1 MDSHV
6 FEPTGFLGMFKWGK
20 IIYHLRL
27 CVDMDKIDL
36 GTAKLELCDH
46 CLGRIY
52 ALLGHGLT
60 NEERGRS
67 IRILYAMESEEE
79 IDKLYPERCSLC
91 GNIFDKLE
99 DYARY
104 ISNTIKDLEFDT
116 FMIGSRFPKEVIDRE
131 KNLQER
137 YGNLG
142 EPINREFNREL
153 GKKLMDI
160 LGKEATIK
168 EPDITIV
175 VDTEYDDLEIEIKP
189 LLIYGRYRK
198 LVRGIPQ
205 TKWPSGKYKESVEEI
220 IAKPFMEITQG
231 EGHALHGMGRED
243 IDALM
248 LGNGRPFILEIK
260 RPKKRKIDLN
270 YIAKIINSSGKVE
283 VLDLKLAEKKD
294 IERLKS
300 AEPKK
305 RYRVGIEV
313 QAKEEEIKEAL
324 KTLIGKISQRTPTRV
339 KHRRA
344 DKIRIKEVYEAKLVG
359 KKGNEWVI
367 EILAQS
373 GTYIKE
379 LMHGDGGRTKP
390 SLAEK
395 LGKDVK
401 VLWLDV
407 IEILDELNR

>member
-1 MDSHV
+1 M
-6 FEPTGFLGMFKWGK
+6 K
-20 IIYHLRL
+20 
-27 CVDMDKIDL
+27 KIDL
-36 GTAKLELCDH
+36 NVAKLELCDH

-52 ALLGHGLT
+52 ALLGHGLS
-60 NEERGRS
+60 NKERGRA
-67 IRILYAMESEEE
+67 IRVLYSMEFEKE
-79 IDKLYPERCSLC
+79 IEKLYPERCELC
-91 GNIFDKLE
+91 GNIFDRLDSYAKYVAQALE
-99 DYARY
+99 DIEY
-104 ISNTIKDLEFDT
+104 DT
-116 FMIGSRFPKEVIDRE
+116 FMIGSRFSQEVIDKE
-131 KNLQER
+131 KEFQEK

-153 GKKLMDI
+153 GKMVMGI
-160 LGKEATIK
+160 TNKEASIKDPDVTI
-168 EPDITIV
+168 I

-189 LLIYGRYRK
+189 LLIYGRYKK

-220 IAKPFMEITQG
+220 IAQPFMEVTQG

-260 RPKKRKIDLN
+260 RPKKRRVDLDN
-270 YIAKIINSSGKVE
+270 IAKIINSSGKVE
-283 VLDLKLAEKKD
+283 VLNLKLAKREDVEK
-294 IERLKS
+294 IKS
-300 AEPKK
+300 AKPKK

-313 QAKEEEIKEAL
+313 QASQNEIKEAL
-324 KTLIGKISQRTPTRV
+324 ESLIGKISQRTPQRV

-344 DKIRIKEVYEAKLVG
+344 DKIRMKEVYDAKLISKEDNIWIV
-359 KKGNEWVI
+359 
-367 EILAQS
+367 EILAES

-407 IEILDELNR
+407 IEILDELDR